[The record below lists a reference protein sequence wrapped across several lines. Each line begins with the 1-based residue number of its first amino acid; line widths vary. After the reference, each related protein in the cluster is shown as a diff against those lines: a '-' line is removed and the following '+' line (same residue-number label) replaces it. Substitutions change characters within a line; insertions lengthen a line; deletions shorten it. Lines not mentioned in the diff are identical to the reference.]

1 MQNDPSATNP
11 LTGRPCKD
19 PTAGPM
25 SVAERGRAYR
35 ERKKLAAAKTLSAP
49 QSIASELIQ
58 ERTDAELQEALRQAL
73 TEAKRHPRRKTVQQ
87 RLAQI
92 VAEFAR
98 RYPLG

>member
-1 MQNDPSATNP
+1 MTSFLDATKP
-11 LTGRPCKD
+11 FTGHPRKD
-19 PTAGPM
+19 LAAGPV
-25 SVAERGRAYR
+25 SIAGCGRAYR
-35 ERKKLAAAKTLSAP
+35 QRKKLAVARTLSAP
-49 QSIASELIQ
+49 KWVASELIQ

-73 TEAKRHPRRKTVQQ
+73 TETKRYSRRKTVQQ